1 VGTVVRKG
9 LRGTWVNYP
18 IVAHDLGAMWWE

>member
-1 VGTVVRKG
+1 VVRKG